1 MYAIEAK
8 GLNKIYENSGEEPAK
23 HALKHMNLNVE
34 EGSFFALLGPNG
46 AGKST
51 FINILAGLVL
61 KTSGH
66 VCVYNHD
73 IEKDMMK
80 ARRAIGIVPQE
91 LNLDPFFSPEEILDV
106 QAGLY
111 GVPKKQR
118 RTKELLSLVGLED
131 KAGAYT
137 RSLSGGMLRRLLV
150 AKAMV
155 HNPKI
160 LVLDEPTAGV
170 DVELR
175 HMLWQQMIN
184 LNKQEGTTIILTTHY
199 LEEAQEL
206 CDEIAIIDQ
215 GTLIMKDRKENLMRT
230 MGNKEILVSF
240 AHMPQEIPKNL
251 ESYFHG
257 QEDGFSIFRYQGGES
272 QSGKIIHALTDA
284 GLTIQSIQIRE
295 PKLEDIFIDLTTRN
309 KYLP

>member
-1 MYAIEAK
+1 MYAIEAQN
-8 GLNKIYENSGEEPAK
+8 LNKIYNNTKNEPAK
-23 HALKHMNLNVE
+23 HALKDMNLSVR
-34 EGSFFALLGPNG
+34 EGCFFALLGPNG

-61 KTSGH
+61 KTSGQVS
-66 VCVYNHD
+66 VCGHD
-73 IEKDMMK
+73 IEAHMMK

-111 GVPKKQR
+111 GVPKKER
-118 RTKELLSLVGLED
+118 RTAELLEIVGLAD
-131 KAGAYT
+131 KAKAYT

-155 HNPKI
+155 HNPRV

-175 HMLWQQMIN
+175 HMLWEQMKR

-206 CDEIAIIDQ
+206 CDEIAIINQ
-215 GTLIMKDRKENLMRT
+215 GQLIMKDDKENLMEN
-230 MGNKEILVSF
+230 MGNKEILISF
-240 AHMPQEIPKNL
+240 AEAPQEIPLPLKD
-251 ESYFHG
+251 YFYK
-257 QEDGFSIFRYQGGES
+257 QEGDFYIFRYKGGKA
-272 QSGKIIHALTDA
+272 QSGEIIHHLINA
-284 GLTIQSIQIRE
+284 GLTIHSIQIRE
-295 PKLEDIFIDLTTRN
+295 PKLEDIFIHLTAQ
-309 KYLP
+309 K

>member
-8 GLNKIYENSGEEPAK
+8 NLNKIYKSSGGEPPK
-23 HALKHMNLNVE
+23 HALKDINLTVE
-34 EGSFFALLGPNG
+34 EGRFFALLGPNG

-66 VCVYNHD
+66 AYVYNHD
-73 IEKDMMK
+73 IEKNMMQ

-118 RTKELLSLVGLED
+118 RTKELLALVGLED
-131 KAGAYT
+131 KAKAYT

-175 HMLWQQMIN
+175 HMLWEQMMR
-184 LNKQEGTTIILTTHY
+184 LNKEEGTTIILTTHY

-215 GTLIMKDRKENLMRT
+215 GQLIMKDRKENLMRN

-240 AHMPQEIPKNL
+240 DEPPQEIPQSVKP
-251 ESYFHG
+251 YFHT
-257 QEDGFSIFRYQGGES
+257 QESDFYIFRYQGGEA
-272 QSGKIIHALTDA
+272 QSGIIIH
-284 GLTIQSIQIRE
+284 GLIDSGLKIQSIQIRE
-295 PKLEDIFIDLTTRN
+295 ARLEDIFIDLTRKN
-309 KYLP
+309 KELP

>member
-8 GLNKIYENSGEEPAK
+8 NLNKIYESSGGEPPK
-23 HALKHMNLNVE
+23 HALKDMNLTVE

-61 KTSGH
+61 KTSGEASI
-66 VCVYNHD
+66 YGHD
-73 IEKDMMK
+73 IHKDMMK

-118 RTKELLSLVGLED
+118 RTKELLAMVGLAD
-131 KAGAYT
+131 KAKAYT

-155 HNPKI
+155 HSPKI
-160 LVLDEPTAGV
+160 LILDEPTAGV

-175 HMLWQQMIN
+175 HMLWEQMIR
-184 LNKQEGTTIILTTHY
+184 LNKNEGTTIMLTTHY

-206 CDEIAIIDQ
+206 CDEIAIINQ
-215 GTLIMKDRKENLMRT
+215 GELIMKDKKENLMRD
-230 MGNKEILVSF
+230 MGNKEILVSLSQN
-240 AHMPQEIPKNL
+240 PSEIPKAIENDFCRK
-251 ESYFHG
+251 E
-257 QEDGFSIFRYQGGES
+257 EDYYVFRYQGGEA
-272 QSGKIIHALTDA
+272 QSGKIIHGLIEA
-284 GLTIQSIQIRE
+284 GLTIESIQMRE
-295 PKLEDIFIDLTTRN
+295 ARLEDIFIDLTSQ
-309 KYLP
+309 K

>member
-8 GLNKIYENSGEEPAK
+8 NLNKIYEASGGEPAK
-23 HALKHMNLNVE
+23 HALKDMNLAVK

-61 KTSGH
+61 KTSGT
-66 VCVYNHD
+66 VSVYNHD
-73 IEKDMMK
+73 TQKDMMK

-118 RTKELLSLVGLED
+118 RTKELLALVGLED
-131 KAGAYT
+131 KAKAYT

-175 HMLWQQMIN
+175 HMLWQQMIR

-215 GTLIMKDRKENLMRT
+215 GTLIMKERKENLMRT
-230 MGNKEILVSF
+230 MGNKEILISF
-240 AHMPQEIPKNL
+240 AKPPQKIPPSL
-251 ESYFHG
+251 HDYFYN
-257 QEDGFSIFRYQGGES
+257 QEGAFYIFRYQGGEA
-272 QSGKIIHALTDA
+272 QSGKIIHALTDV
-284 GLTIQSIQIRE
+284 GLIIESIQIRE
-295 PKLEDIFIDLTTRN
+295 PKLEDIFIDLTT
-309 KYLP
+309 KK